1 MTCHCGTQ
9 ISNNQSPVYRYCPRC
24 GSPTGHI
31 VRLDGERN
39 VTQGLSVQEG
49 QFCTHTLLSFRNE
62 GLNSITLHA
71 TLALP
76 DGKLPSWATLNAVNV
91 QVQPG
96 QTFHLTATFTPSAR
110 DEWEEAGRAP
120 LALRLVHNDAPRRDP
135 WDAESCRAE
144 MTFTVPLS
152 FIAPAQLEAD
162 EEILIFSERS
172 LERTLTLVNL
182 GGQDLRIDHFGYT
195 PEFEVSGVNSAPAP
209 PYVALGWKL
218 PPDNLLR
225 MKARA
230 HALPREVDATP
241 LTVVADG
248 GARRTAVTLLR
259 RPAPQPVLK
268 PAFLVG
274 VDVKAEETLI
284 ALRDCEND
292 VVELL
297 QDARRET
304 QDARRNTQDVRQHL
318 RHLKEFVDETI
329 LSKTGGA
336 EVDVRFILTLPVLD
350 NGEQLQQRRD
360 EFLRTAQVQEFLVT
374 ENDFWLRPV
383 CAALHFLIGA
393 RRESFR
399 VDDGQWLA
407 VCDTSEETL
416 TLLQADL
423 TPEGDLTLNV
433 NVQCPMSN
441 VQSLVDTDRA
451 ANRAAN
457 VSERS
462 DSPPLHRFA
471 HVFIVGDVTRFEEAR
486 QTLLRIFPE
495 RIVHD
500 LSPEDVTEAVARGA
514 VCILDTYVGVVAPYR
529 ITLRDDAGYPPV
541 DLVQQGMTLPGRPR
555 LRTYVVTPQ
564 RGAELEVVADVDGHS
579 LRLCRLRLYCEDNE
593 NTEYKLRFDHP
604 RPGFLRIV
612 RMKEEEVVMWEGV
625 MA

>member
-9 ISNNQSPVYRYCPRC
+9 ISNNQSPAYRYCPRC
-24 GSPTGHI
+24 GSPTGHL
-31 VRLDGERN
+31 VRLDGAQN
-39 VTQGLSVQEG
+39 ITQGLAVQEG

-76 DGKLPSWATLNAVNV
+76 DGKVPSWATLNALNA

-110 DEWEEAGRAP
+110 AEWEEAGRPP
-120 LALRLVHNDAPRRDP
+120 LTLRLVHNDAPRRDP
-135 WDAESCRAE
+135 WDVESCRAE

-162 EEILIFSERS
+162 EELLLFSERS

-182 GGQDLRIDHFGYT
+182 GGQDLRLDHFGYP
-195 PEFEVSGVNSAPAP
+195 PEFEVSGINGAPAP

-218 PPDNLLR
+218 PPNNLLR
-225 MKARA
+225 VRVRA
-230 HALPREVDATP
+230 HTLPREMDATP

-248 GARRTAVTLLR
+248 GARRAIVTLLR
-259 RPAPQPVLK
+259 RPAPQPALK

-274 VDVKAEETLI
+274 VDLRAEETLI

-292 VVELL
+292 AVELL
-297 QDARRET
+297 RDARRET
-304 QDARRNTQDVRQHL
+304 QDVTQHL
-318 RHLKEFVDETI
+318 RHLKELVDETI
-329 LSKTGGA
+329 LSKTDDA
-336 EVDVRFILTLPVLD
+336 DVDVRFIFALPVLD
-350 NGEQLQQRRD
+350 NGEQLRQRRD
-360 EFLRTAQVQEFLVT
+360 ELLRTAQAQELMVT

-393 RRESFR
+393 RREEFR
-399 VDDGQWLA
+399 IDDGQWLA
-407 VCDTSEETL
+407 VCDTSEDTL

-433 NVQCPMSN
+433 NVQ
-441 VQSLVDTDRA
+441 SLIDA
-451 ANRAAN
+451 SRAAN

-462 DSPPLHRFA
+462 DSPPPHRFA
-471 HVFIVGDVTRFEEAR
+471 HVFIVGDVSRFKEAR

-500 LSPEDVTEAVARGA
+500 LPPEDVTEAVARGA
-514 VCILDTYVGVVAPYR
+514 VCVLDTYVGVVAPYR
-529 ITLRDDAGYPPV
+529 ITLRDDAGFPPV
-541 DLVQQGMTLPGRPR
+541 DLVQPGMTLPSRPR

-564 RGAELEVVADVDGHS
+564 RGAELELIADVDGQP
-579 LRLCRLRLYCEDNE
+579 LRLCRLRLFGEDDE

-612 RMKEEEVVMWEGV
+612 WMKEEEVVMWEGV
-625 MA
+625 IA

>member
-1 MTCHCGTQ
+1 
-9 ISNNQSPVYRYCPRC
+9 
-24 GSPTGHI
+24 
-31 VRLDGERN
+31 LDGEQN
-39 VTQGLSVQEG
+39 ITHGLAVPEG

-76 DGKLPSWATLNAVNV
+76 DGTLPSWATLNAVNA

-110 DEWEEAGRAP
+110 DEWEKAGRAP
-120 LALRLVHNDAPRRDP
+120 LSLRLVHNDAPRRDP

-152 FIAPAQLEAD
+152 FIAPARLEAD
-162 EEILIFSERS
+162 EELLIFSERS

-182 GGQDLRIDHFGYT
+182 GGQEVRLDHFGYP
-195 PEFEVSGVNSAPAP
+195 PEFELSGVNGTPAP

-218 PPDNLLR
+218 PPNNLLR
-225 MKARA
+225 MKVRA
-230 HALPREVDATP
+230 QALPREVDATP

-248 GARRTAVTLLR
+248 GARRTPVTLLR

-274 VDVKAEETLI
+274 VDLDGQETLI

-292 VVELL
+292 VTELL
-297 QDARRET
+297 RTPALVRGSEPPSPQQVEASLSAR
-304 QDARRNTQDVRQHL
+304 L
-318 RHLKEFVDETI
+318 RPLKEFVDETI

-336 EVDVRFILTLPVLD
+336 EVDVRFIFTLPVLD
-350 NGEQLQQRRD
+350 HGEQLQQRRR
-360 EFLRTAQVQEFLVT
+360 EFLRAARMQEFWVT

-383 CAALHFLIGA
+383 CAVLHFLIGA

-399 VDDGQWLA
+399 IDDGQWLA
-407 VCDTSEETL
+407 VCDTREETL

-433 NVQCPMSN
+433 HVQCPMSN
-441 VQSLVDTDRA
+441 LPSLGDTD
-451 ANRAAN
+451 
-457 VSERS
+457 SS
-462 DSPPLHRFA
+462 DVPPFHRFA
-471 HVFIVGDVTRFEEAR
+471 HVFIIGSPERVDGAR
-486 QTLLRIFPE
+486 QALLRIFPE

-500 LSPEDVTEAVARGA
+500 LPPEDVTEAVARGA

-529 ITLRDDAGYPPV
+529 ITLRDDAGFPPV
-541 DLVQQGMTLPGRPR
+541 DLVQPGMTLPGRPR

-564 RGAELEVVADVDGHS
+564 RGAELELVADVDGQP
-579 LRLCRLRLYCEDNE
+579 LRLCRLRLYCEDHE
-593 NTEYKLRFDHP
+593 TTEYKLRFDHP

-625 MA
+625 IA